1 MNEIEEEV
9 LETVLMDNMIFSK
22 EDLEQANTPAKD
34 RLRRKNFVKQR

>member
-9 LETVLMDNMIFSK
+9 LENVLMDNMIFSI

-34 RLRRKNFVKQR
+34 RLRRKMFMKQK